1 MLSADAA
8 MQLVYPA
15 TVQKTL
21 AVSQSSGGTALTFCT
36 TLGIEE
42 TESSSFPSSALS
54 IYPNPAHNAF
64 TVSLNNEMKTA
75 VLKTYDITGREAYTT
90 TVNTKLQTLNLNI
103 SPGVYFV
110 KVSDE
115 EKVYIQKLVIE

>member
-1 MLSADAA
+1 
-8 MQLVYPA
+8 
-15 TVQKTL
+15 
-21 AVSQSSGGTALTFCT
+21 
-36 TLGIEE
+36 
-42 TESSSFPSSALS
+42 
-54 IYPNPAHNAF
+54 
-64 TVSLNNEMKTA
+64 MKTA